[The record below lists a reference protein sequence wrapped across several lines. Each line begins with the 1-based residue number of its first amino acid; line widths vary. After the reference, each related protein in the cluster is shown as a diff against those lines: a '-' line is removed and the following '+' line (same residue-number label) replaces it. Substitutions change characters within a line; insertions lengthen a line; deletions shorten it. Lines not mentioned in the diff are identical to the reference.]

1 MIKKIV
7 IPREVVEIYPRKL
20 IPYMDRSYYVYIP
33 KEPGDKLG
41 EKTGPKRI
49 AYLAY
54 MKDTV
59 TIALNEEN
67 NNENLRRLI
76 MCYEPGR

>member
-33 KEPGDKLG
+33 KPLGDKLR
-41 EKTGPKRI
+41 EKTDPKRI
-49 AYLAY
+49 VYIAYIRDAI
-54 MKDTV
+54 V
-59 TIALNEEN
+59 IAPNEETI
-67 NNENLRRLI
+67 LKIFGALT
-76 MCYEPGR
+76 MCYEPEK